1 MGGRVSQKQGAVWAS
16 RQQPWEL
23 QQLISLITE
32 VISHRPVRSFAFSAS
47 REGGGMYT
55 QLNVYIGVQ
64 FGVTILSQVTAVFT
78 LASFAPAQSI
88 DQSWRLSGSANSD
101 QSKHAERVTHDSYIQ
116 RVLVRRERTRT
127 LVYIKRG
134 LGGFSSSNS
143 KRKRNAPEW
152 ETLPPTECHNL
163 SPGGRHRPLPLQLSR
178 IRDLIHRKCRC
189 PTVRHQLAA
198 EI

>member
-1 MGGRVSQKQGAVWAS
+1 VWAS

-143 KRKRNAPEW
+143 KRKRNAPD
-152 ETLPPTECHNL
+152 
-163 SPGGRHRPLPLQLSR
+163 GKRFLPLSATISAR
-178 IRDLIHRKCRC
+178 EDGTGRSPCS
-189 PTVRHQLAA
+189 
-198 EI
+198 

>member
-1 MGGRVSQKQGAVWAS
+1 MGQSSTALGTATADLTDHRGDLTSTCSILRIFRIPRRGRHVHS
-16 RQQPWEL
+16 
-23 QQLISLITE
+23 
-32 VISHRPVRSFAFSAS
+32 
-47 REGGGMYT
+47 T
-55 QLNVYIGVQ
+55 QCVHWCSV
-64 FGVTILSQVTAVFT
+64 GVTILSQVTAVFT

>member
-1 MGGRVSQKQGAVWAS
+1 
-16 RQQPWEL
+16 
-23 QQLISLITE
+23 
-32 VISHRPVRSFAFSAS
+32 
-47 REGGGMYT
+47 MYT

-143 KRKRNAPEW
+143 KRK
-152 ETLPPTECHNL
+152 ETLRMGNASSH
-163 SPGGRHRPLPLQLSR
+163 
-178 IRDLIHRKCRC
+178 
-189 PTVRHQLAA
+189 
-198 EI
+198 

>member
-1 MGGRVSQKQGAVWAS
+1 MWAS

-88 DQSWRLSGSANSD
+88 DQSWRLSGSANPD
-101 QSKHAERVTHDSYIQ
+101 CI
-116 RVLVRRERTRT
+116 
-127 LVYIKRG
+127 I
-134 LGGFSSSNS
+134 
-143 KRKRNAPEW
+143 
-152 ETLPPTECHNL
+152 
-163 SPGGRHRPLPLQLSR
+163 
-178 IRDLIHRKCRC
+178 IDLRS
-189 PTVRHQLAA
+189 
-198 EI
+198 

>member
-1 MGGRVSQKQGAVWAS
+1 MGGRVSQKQGAVRAS

-23 QQLISLITE
+23 RQLISLITE
-32 VISHRPVRSFAFSAS
+32 LISHRPVRTLPIS
-47 REGGGMYT
+47 RIQRRGRHVHST
-55 QLNVYIGVQ
+55 QCVHWCLVGVP
-64 FGVTILSQVTAVFT
+64 ILSQVTAVFT

-88 DQSWRLSGSANSD
+88 DQGWRLSGSANPD

-143 KRKRNAPEW
+143 KRKRNAPD
-152 ETLPPTECHNL
+152 
-163 SPGGRHRPLPLQLSR
+163 GKRFLPLSATISAR
-178 IRDLIHRKCRC
+178 EDGTGRSPCS
-189 PTVRHQLAA
+189 
-198 EI
+198 